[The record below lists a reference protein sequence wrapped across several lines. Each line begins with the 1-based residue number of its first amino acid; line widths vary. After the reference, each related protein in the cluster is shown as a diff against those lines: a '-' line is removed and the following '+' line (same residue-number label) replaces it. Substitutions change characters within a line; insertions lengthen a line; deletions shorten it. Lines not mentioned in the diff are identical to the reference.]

1 MDPLEP
7 GDPVRVGSYRL
18 LGRLGSGGMG
28 QVFLGVSPGGRKVAV
43 KVIHPLHAGSAQF
56 RERFAREIEAAR
68 RVGGF
73 HTAPVVDADADTD
86 PPWMVTA
93 FIDGPS
99 LQDAV
104 DQRGPLPPDE
114 LRALGAGLAE
124 GLAAIHKHGLVHRDL
139 KPANVILAPDG
150 PRIIDF
156 GIARVID
163 ASSGPTAAGAVI
175 GTFAYMSPE
184 HLGSG
189 AIGPASDVFS
199 LGSVLAF
206 AATGRPPFT
215 GDSPAVVMFRL
226 VSQPPE
232 LAGVTDSQLAE
243 LVGGCLAKVPEDRPT
258 VSYLLAAL
266 GGPGPEPL
274 LASVPDY
281 VGGAPAVDAITTPPP
296 PASLATGPER
306 QTWNALPL
314 PPAPITTTPPA
325 TGPEREALAPL
336 PLHRASKPRARRW
349 PAALIATVVLAI
361 TLGVALP
368 FLLGG
373 GTPPAVAGHRS
384 GAADSGSGP
393 AASAAGALNSGG
405 AGATTGRSRP
415 GPTAGRHGRTPQA
428 TTSGTSPAA
437 QPASSPV
444 SSSPAGSRTPANSK
458 SPTGSKTPQLVNVP
472 DVLGFT
478 ANQAIQ
484 ALQAA
489 GFKVEVTNAGRYTYN
504 NNSARV
510 VSYSPTGQAPRGSTI
525 TIQV

>member
-1 MDPLEP
+1 MDPLQP

-73 HTAPVVDADADTD
+73 HTAPVVDADADAD

-150 PRIIDF
+150 PRI
-156 GIARVID
+156 
-163 ASSGPTAAGAVI
+163 
-175 GTFAYMSPE
+175 
-184 HLGSG
+184 
-189 AIGPASDVFS
+189 
-199 LGSVLAF
+199 
-206 AATGRPPFT
+206 
-215 GDSPAVVMFRL
+215 
-226 VSQPPE
+226 
-232 LAGVTDSQLAE
+232 
-243 LVGGCLAKVPEDRPT
+243 
-258 VSYLLAAL
+258 
-266 GGPGPEPL
+266 
-274 LASVPDY
+274 
-281 VGGAPAVDAITTPPP
+281 
-296 PASLATGPER
+296 
-306 QTWNALPL
+306 
-314 PPAPITTTPPA
+314 TPPA
-325 TGPEREALAPL
+325 A
-336 PLHRASKPRARRW
+336 
-349 PAALIATVVLAI
+349 
-361 TLGVALP
+361 
-368 FLLGG
+368 
-373 GTPPAVAGHRS
+373 AGHRS
-384 GAADSGSGP
+384 GAADSASGP
-393 AASAAGALNSGG
+393 GASAAGALNSGG

-415 GPTAGRHGRTPQA
+415 GPTAGRPSRTPQP
-428 TTSGTSPAA
+428 TTSGTSPAVSPAA

-444 SSSPAGSRTPANSK
+444 SSSPASSRTPVNSK
-458 SPTGSKTPQLVNVP
+458 SPTGSKSPQLVNVP

-489 GFKVEVTNAGRYTYN
+489 GFKVEVTNAGRATYN